1 MSKGFTKLPNNV
13 LLNNDLDAMSK
24 IVFGALSYYDRGRGC
39 WASRDTLSK
48 MIGCSLYQ
56 LRKALVELEDKGFI
70 LINRRHRCLTDK
82 ISVVKPVD
90 DRDEDVSSTDNS
102 VGKKKKTKEIELGID
117 IPTAAIDTEKTTEVS
132 NEPESPTIPPTE
144 PAVEDNYEDLSQHL
158 SDTEL
163 LLRGITEK
171 IRDKK
176 RMDLYFSG
184 IRVVGKDDCKLVI
197 SHSNEVV
204 RDLLRSNHYHQM
216 LEDVSGKNIEIVR

>member
-1 MSKGFTKLPNNV
+1 MSSIEG
-13 LLNNDLDAMSK
+13 
-24 IVFGALSYYDRGRGC
+24 LS
-39 WASRDTLSK
+39 
-48 MIGCSLYQ
+48 
-56 LRKALVELEDKGFI
+56 
-70 LINRRHRCLTDK
+70 
-82 ISVVKPVD
+82 
-90 DRDEDVSSTDNS
+90 
-102 VGKKKKTKEIELGID
+102 GKLGID

-144 PAVEDNYEDLSQHL
+144 PAVEDNYEDISQHL

-197 SHSNEVV
+197 SHRSEVV
-204 RDLLRSNHYHQM
+204 RDLLRSNHYHQ
-216 LEDVSGKNIEIVR
+216 LLCDVSGKDVEVVR